1 MTTRPMPF
9 AWTVNPYCGC
19 ELACRYC
26 FARYT
31 HEFLGLSDHEA
42 FERRIYVKGEAA
54 REVPGL
60 LLSITMK
67 STLVARDAGLPQEI
81 ATASEVAPR
90 PDLASSPCGHW
101 PTTAWPRASSSCR
114 SCRV

>member
-1 MTTRPMPF
+1 MDREPVSRLR
-9 AWTVNPYCGC
+9 AG
-19 ELACRYC
+19 CRYC

-31 HEFLGLSDHEA
+31 REFLGLSDPEA

-90 PDLASSPCGHW
+90 PDLASSP
-101 PTTAWPRASSSCR
+101 
-114 SCRV
+114 